1 MEVMKSKGQNK
12 TMSLLE
18 SAASVFAGYVIT
30 VLIQYLLYPLFGI
43 TIPVMSALV
52 ISAITVLIAFF
63 KNFAI
68 RRIFNFLH
76 IKGVGV

>member
-68 RRIFNFLH
+68 RRAFNLLH

>member
-30 VLIQYLLYPLFGI
+30 VLIQYLLYPLLAS
-43 TIPVMSALV
+43 P
-52 ISAITVLIAFF
+52 
-63 KNFAI
+63 
-68 RRIFNFLH
+68 FLSYLR
-76 IKGVGV
+76 

>member
-68 RRIFNFLH
+68 RRVFNLLH